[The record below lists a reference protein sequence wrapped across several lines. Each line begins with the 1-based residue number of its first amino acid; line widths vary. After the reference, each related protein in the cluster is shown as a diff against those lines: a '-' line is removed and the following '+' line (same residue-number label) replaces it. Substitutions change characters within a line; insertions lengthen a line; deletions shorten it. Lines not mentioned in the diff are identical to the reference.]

1 MSTIS
6 KRLRGMNRYQAR
18 RLATGAVSTVLKLL
32 VCLIFA
38 FPFYWMIVTSFKTY
52 TESILYPPTLWPQ
65 NFTLE
70 GYRTVFE
77 GLDVGMY
84 LKNSLIIIVCIIA
97 IQLVVMVPAA
107 YAFARY
113 SFKGHALLFG
123 VVTMAFMVPSQVTFV
138 SIYIMF
144 SKLELMRTLI
154 PQILPF
160 GANAFGI
167 FLLRQS
173 FKQVPDELIES
184 ARLDGANELKIMT
197 SIMIPMARPTFVTIA
212 LLSFISHWNAY
223 FWPLVMT
230 TTEAVKPFTLAIEKL
245 KDLDYGI
252 VWPTIMAGN
261 VILVLPVLLLFLF
274 GSKKIISAMAYRGV
288 K

>member
-1 MSTIS
+1 
-6 KRLRGMNRYQAR
+6 MNRYQVQK
-18 RLATGAVSTVLKLL
+18 LVTGTISGALKIL
-32 VCLIFA
+32 VCLFFA

-52 TESILYPPTLWPQ
+52 TESILYPPTLWPRE
-65 NFTLE
+65 FTLE

-77 GLDVGMY
+77 GLDIGMY
-84 LKNSLIIIVCIIA
+84 LKNSVIIIVCIVA
-97 IQLVVMVPAA
+97 IQIVVMVPAA

-113 SFKGHALLFG
+113 NFKGNALLFG
-123 VVTMAFMVPSQVTFV
+123 IVTVAFMVPSQVTFV

-144 SKLELMRTLI
+144 SNLGLMRTLL

-167 FLLRQS
+167 FLLRQT
-173 FKQVPDELIES
+173 FKQVPDELLES
-184 ARLDGANELKIMT
+184 ARLDNASEWRIMT
-197 SIMIPMARPTFVTIA
+197 RIMIPMAKPTFVTVA

-223 FWPLVMT
+223 FWPLVIT
-230 TTEAVKPFTLAIEKL
+230 TTEQVKPFTLGIEKL

-261 VILVLPVLLLFLF
+261 VILVLPVLILFLL
-274 GSKKIISAMAYRGV
+274 GSKRIISAMAYRGV

>member
-1 MSTIS
+1 
-6 KRLRGMNRYQAR
+6 MNRYQIQK
-18 RLATGAVSTVLKLL
+18 LIMGAVSGALKIL
-32 VCLIFA
+32 VCLFFA
-38 FPFYWMIVTSFKTY
+38 FPFYWMIATSFKTY

-77 GLDVGMY
+77 GLDIGMY
-84 LKNSLIIIVCIIA
+84 LKNSVIIIVCIVA
-97 IQLVVMVPAA
+97 IQIVVMVPAA

-113 SFKGHALLFG
+113 NFKGNALLFG
-123 VVTMAFMVPSQVTFV
+123 IVTVAFMVPSQVTFV

-144 SKLELMRTLI
+144 SNLGLMRTLL

-167 FLLRQS
+167 FLLRQT

-184 ARLDGANELKIMT
+184 ARLDNASEWRIMT
-197 SIMIPMARPTFVTIA
+197 HLMIPMAKPTFVTVA

-223 FWPLVMT
+223 FWPLVIT
-230 TTEAVKPFTLAIEKL
+230 TTEQVKPFTLAIEKL

-274 GSKKIISAMAYRGV
+274 CSKRIISAMAYRGV

>member
-1 MSTIS
+1 
-6 KRLRGMNRYQAR
+6 MNRYQAR

-184 ARLDGANELKIMT
+184 ARLDGANELKVMT

>member
-1 MSTIS
+1 
-6 KRLRGMNRYQAR
+6 MNRYQIQK
-18 RLATGAVSTVLKLL
+18 LIMGAVSGALKIL
-32 VCLIFA
+32 VCLFFA
-38 FPFYWMIVTSFKTY
+38 FPFYWMITTSFKTY

-77 GLDVGMY
+77 GLDIGMY
-84 LKNSLIIIVCIIA
+84 LKNSVIIILCIVA
-97 IQLVVMVPAA
+97 IQIVVMVPAA

-113 SFKGHALLFG
+113 DFKGNALLFG
-123 VVTMAFMVPSQVTFV
+123 IVTVAFMVPSQVTFV
-138 SIYIMF
+138 SIYIML
-144 SKLELMRTLI
+144 SNLGLMRTLL

-167 FLLRQS
+167 FLLRQT

-184 ARLDGANELKIMT
+184 ARLDNASEWRIMT
-197 SIMIPMARPTFVTIA
+197 HLMIPMAKPTFVTVA

-223 FWPLVMT
+223 FWPLVIT
-230 TTEAVKPFTLAIEKL
+230 TTEQVKPFTLAIEKL

-274 GSKKIISAMAYRGV
+274 CSKRIISAMAYRGV

>member
-1 MSTIS
+1 
-6 KRLRGMNRYQAR
+6 MNRYQAR

-123 VVTMAFMVPSQVTFV
+123 VVAMAFMVPSQVTFV

>member
-1 MSTIS
+1 
-6 KRLRGMNRYQAR
+6 MNRYQVQK
-18 RLATGAVSTVLKLL
+18 LVTGTVSGALKIL
-32 VCLIFA
+32 VCLFFA
-38 FPFYWMIVTSFKTY
+38 FPFYWMIATSFKTY
-52 TESILYPPTLWPQ
+52 TESILYPPTLWPRD
-65 NFTLE
+65 FTLE

-77 GLDVGMY
+77 GLDIGMY
-84 LKNSLIIIVCIIA
+84 LKNSVTIILCIVA
-97 IQLVVMVPAA
+97 IQIVVMVPAA

-113 SFKGHALLFG
+113 DFKGNALLFG
-123 VVTMAFMVPSQVTFV
+123 IVTVAFMVPSQVTFV

-144 SKLELMRTLI
+144 SNLGLMRTLL

-167 FLLRQS
+167 FLLRQT

-184 ARLDGANELKIMT
+184 ARLDNASEWRIMT
-197 SIMIPMARPTFVTIA
+197 HLMIPMAKPTFVTVA

-223 FWPLVMT
+223 FWPLVIT
-230 TTEAVKPFTLAIEKL
+230 TTEQVKPFTLAIEKL

-274 GSKKIISAMAYRGV
+274 CSKRIISAMAYRGV

>member
-1 MSTIS
+1 
-6 KRLRGMNRYQAR
+6 MNRYQVQK
-18 RLATGAVSTVLKLL
+18 LVTGTISGALKIL
-32 VCLIFA
+32 VCLFFA

-52 TESILYPPTLWPQ
+52 TESILYPPTLWPRE
-65 NFTLE
+65 FTLE

-77 GLDVGMY
+77 GLDIGMY
-84 LKNSLIIIVCIIA
+84 LKNSVIIIVCIVA
-97 IQLVVMVPAA
+97 IQIVVMVPAA

-113 SFKGHALLFG
+113 RFKGNALLFG
-123 VVTMAFMVPSQVTFV
+123 IVTVAFMVPSQVTFV

-144 SKLELMRTLI
+144 SNLGLMRTLL

-167 FLLRQS
+167 FLLRQT
-173 FKQVPDELIES
+173 FKQVPDELLES
-184 ARLDGANELKIMT
+184 ARLDNASEWRIMT
-197 SIMIPMARPTFVTIA
+197 HIMIPMAKPTFVTVA

-223 FWPLVMT
+223 FWPLVIT
-230 TTEAVKPFTLAIEKL
+230 TTEQVKPFTLGIEKL

-261 VILVLPVLLLFLF
+261 VILVLPVLILFLL
-274 GSKKIISAMAYRGV
+274 GSKRIISAMAYRGV

>member
-1 MSTIS
+1 
-6 KRLRGMNRYQAR
+6 MNRYQVR

-123 VVTMAFMVPSQVTFV
+123 VVAMAFMVPSQVTFV

>member
-1 MSTIS
+1 
-6 KRLRGMNRYQAR
+6 MNRYQVQK
-18 RLATGAVSTVLKLL
+18 LIMGAVSGALKIL
-32 VCLIFA
+32 VCLFFA
-38 FPFYWMIVTSFKTY
+38 FPFYWMIATSFKTY

-77 GLDVGMY
+77 GLDIGMY
-84 LKNSLIIIVCIIA
+84 LKNSVIIIVCIVA
-97 IQLVVMVPAA
+97 IQIVVMVPAA

-113 SFKGHALLFG
+113 NFKGNALLFG
-123 VVTMAFMVPSQVTFV
+123 IVTVAFMVPSQVTFV

-144 SKLELMRTLI
+144 SNLGLMRTLL

-167 FLLRQS
+167 FLLRQT

-184 ARLDGANELKIMT
+184 ARLDNASEWRIMT
-197 SIMIPMARPTFVTIA
+197 HLMIPMAKPTFVTVA

-223 FWPLVMT
+223 FWPLVIT
-230 TTEAVKPFTLAIEKL
+230 TTEQVKPFTLAIEKL

-274 GSKKIISAMAYRGV
+274 CSKRIISAMAYRGV

>member
-1 MSTIS
+1 
-6 KRLRGMNRYQAR
+6 MNRYQVKK
-18 RLATGAVSTVLKLL
+18 LITGSISTILKLF

-38 FPFYWMIVTSFKTY
+38 FPFYWMIATSFKTY

-65 NFTLE
+65 NFTLD
-70 GYRTVFE
+70 GYLTVIE
-77 GLDVGMY
+77 GLNLGMY
-84 LKNSLIIIVCIIA
+84 LKNSIIIIVCIVA
-97 IQLVVMVPAA
+97 IQIVVMVPAA

-113 SFKGHALLFG
+113 EFKGNALLFG
-123 VVTMAFMVPSQVTFV
+123 IVTVAFMVPSQVTFV

-144 SKLELMRTLI
+144 SKLGLMRTLL

-167 FLLRQS
+167 FLLRQT
-173 FKQVPDELIES
+173 FKQVPDELLES
-184 ARLDGANELKIMT
+184 ARLDNASEWRIMT
-197 SIMIPMARPTFVTIA
+197 HIMIPMAKPTFVTVA

-223 FWPLVMT
+223 FWPLVIT
-230 TTEAVKPFTLAIEKL
+230 TTEQVKPFTLGIEKL

-261 VILVLPVLLLFLF
+261 VILVLPVLILFLL
-274 GSKKIISAMAYRGV
+274 GSKRIISAMAYRGV

>member
-1 MSTIS
+1 
-6 KRLRGMNRYQAR
+6 MNRYQVQ
-18 RLATGAVSTVLKLL
+18 RLVTGTVSTLLKLL
-32 VCLIFA
+32 VCLFFA

-52 TESILYPPTLWPQ
+52 TESILYPPTLWPRD
-65 NFTLE
+65 FTLE

-77 GLDVGMY
+77 GLDIGMY
-84 LKNSLIIIVCIIA
+84 LKNSVIIIVCIVA
-97 IQLVVMVPAA
+97 IQIVVMVPAA

-113 SFKGHALLFG
+113 SFKGNALLFG
-123 VVTMAFMVPSQVTFV
+123 IVTVAFMVPSQVTFV

-144 SKLELMRTLI
+144 SNLGLMRTLL

-167 FLLRQS
+167 FLLRQT
-173 FKQVPDELIES
+173 FKQVPDELLES
-184 ARLDGANELKIMT
+184 ARLDNASELRIMT
-197 SIMIPMARPTFVTIA
+197 HIMIPMAKPTFVTVA

-223 FWPLVMT
+223 FWPLVIT
-230 TTEAVKPFTLAIEKL
+230 TTEQVKPFTLGIEKL

-261 VILVLPVLLLFLF
+261 VILVLPVLILFLL
-274 GSKKIISAMAYRGV
+274 GSKRIISAMAYRGV

>member
-1 MSTIS
+1 
-6 KRLRGMNRYQAR
+6 MNRYQVQK
-18 RLATGAVSTVLKLL
+18 LVTGTVSTILKLL
-32 VCLIFA
+32 VCLFFA

-52 TESILYPPTLWPQ
+52 TESILYPPTLWPRD
-65 NFTLE
+65 FTLE

-77 GLDVGMY
+77 GLDIGMY
-84 LKNSLIIIVCIIA
+84 LKNSVIIIICIVA
-97 IQLVVMVPAA
+97 IQIVVMVPAA

-113 SFKGHALLFG
+113 SFKGNALLFG
-123 VVTMAFMVPSQVTFV
+123 IVTVAFMVPSQVTFV

-144 SKLELMRTLI
+144 SNLGLMRTLL

-167 FLLRQS
+167 FLLRQT
-173 FKQVPDELIES
+173 FKQVPDELLES
-184 ARLDGANELKIMT
+184 ARLDNASEWRIMT
-197 SIMIPMARPTFVTIA
+197 HIMIPMAKPTFVTVA

-223 FWPLVMT
+223 FWPLVIT
-230 TTEAVKPFTLAIEKL
+230 TTEQVKPFTLGIEKL

-261 VILVLPVLLLFLF
+261 VILVLPVLILFLL
-274 GSKKIISAMAYRGV
+274 GSKRIISAMAYRGV

>member
-1 MSTIS
+1 
-6 KRLRGMNRYQAR
+6 MNRYQVQK
-18 RLATGAVSTVLKLL
+18 LITGTVSTVLKLL
-32 VCLIFA
+32 VCLFFA

-52 TESILYPPTLWPQ
+52 TESILYPPTLWPR

-77 GLDVGMY
+77 GLDIGMY
-84 LKNSLIIIVCIIA
+84 LKNSIMIIVCIVA
-97 IQLVVMVPAA
+97 IQIVVMVPAA
-107 YAFARY
+107 YAFAKY
-113 SFKGHALLFG
+113 DFKGNALLFG
-123 VVTMAFMVPSQVTFV
+123 IVTVAFMVPSQVTFV
-138 SIYIMF
+138 SVYIMF
-144 SKLELMRTLI
+144 SNLGLMRTLW

-167 FLLRQS
+167 FLLRQT
-173 FKQVPDELIES
+173 FKQVPDELLES
-184 ARLDGANELKIMT
+184 ARLDNASEWRIMT
-197 SIMIPMARPTFVTIA
+197 HLMIPMAKPTFVTVA

-230 TTEAVKPFTLAIEKL
+230 TSEKVKPFTLGIEKL

-261 VILVLPVLLLFLF
+261 VILVLPVLILFLI
-274 GSKKIISAMAYRGV
+274 GSKRIISAMAYRGM

>member
-1 MSTIS
+1 
-6 KRLRGMNRYQAR
+6 MNRYKIQK
-18 RLATGAVSTVLKLL
+18 LIMGAVSGALKIL
-32 VCLIFA
+32 VCLFFA
-38 FPFYWMIVTSFKTY
+38 FPFYWMIATSFKTY

-77 GLDVGMY
+77 GLDIGMY
-84 LKNSLIIIVCIIA
+84 LKNSVIIILCIVA
-97 IQLVVMVPAA
+97 IQIVVMVPAA

-113 SFKGHALLFG
+113 DFKGNALLFG
-123 VVTMAFMVPSQVTFV
+123 IVTVAFMVPSQVTFV

-144 SKLELMRTLI
+144 SNLGLMRTLL

-167 FLLRQS
+167 FLLRQT

-184 ARLDGANELKIMT
+184 ARLDNASEWRIMT
-197 SIMIPMARPTFVTIA
+197 HLMIPMAKPTFVTVA

-223 FWPLVMT
+223 FWPLVIT
-230 TTEAVKPFTLAIEKL
+230 TTEQVKPFTLAIEKL

-274 GSKKIISAMAYRGV
+274 CSKRIISAMAYRGV

>member
-1 MSTIS
+1 
-6 KRLRGMNRYQAR
+6 
-18 RLATGAVSTVLKLL
+18 
-32 VCLIFA
+32 
-38 FPFYWMIVTSFKTY
+38 
-52 TESILYPPTLWPQ
+52 
-65 NFTLE
+65 
-70 GYRTVFE
+70 
-77 GLDVGMY
+77 MY
-84 LKNSLIIIVCIIA
+84 LKNSVIIIVCIVA
-97 IQLVVMVPAA
+97 IQIVVMVPAA

-113 SFKGHALLFG
+113 DFKGNALLFG
-123 VVTMAFMVPSQVTFV
+123 IVTVAFMVPSQVTFV

-144 SKLELMRTLI
+144 SNLGLMRTLL

-167 FLLRQS
+167 FLLRQT

-184 ARLDGANELKIMT
+184 ARLDNASEWRIMT
-197 SIMIPMARPTFVTIA
+197 HLMIPMAKPTFVTVA

-223 FWPLVMT
+223 FWPLVIT
-230 TTEAVKPFTLAIEKL
+230 TTEQVKPFTLAIEKL

-274 GSKKIISAMAYRGV
+274 CSKRIISAMAYRGV

>member
-1 MSTIS
+1 
-6 KRLRGMNRYQAR
+6 MNRYQVQK
-18 RLATGAVSTVLKLL
+18 LVTGTVSTILKLL
-32 VCLIFA
+32 VCLFFA

-52 TESILYPPTLWPQ
+52 TESILYPPTLWPRE
-65 NFTLE
+65 FTLE

-77 GLDVGMY
+77 GLDIGMY
-84 LKNSLIIIVCIIA
+84 LKNSVIIIVCIVA
-97 IQLVVMVPAA
+97 IQIVVMVPAA

-113 SFKGHALLFG
+113 RFKGNALLFG
-123 VVTMAFMVPSQVTFV
+123 IVTVAFMVPSQVTFV

-144 SKLELMRTLI
+144 SNLGLMRTLL

-167 FLLRQS
+167 FLLRQT
-173 FKQVPDELIES
+173 FKQVPDELLES
-184 ARLDGANELKIMT
+184 ARLDNASEWRIMT
-197 SIMIPMARPTFVTIA
+197 HIMIPMAKPTFVTVA

-223 FWPLVMT
+223 FWPLVIT
-230 TTEAVKPFTLAIEKL
+230 TTEQVKPFTLGIEKL

-261 VILVLPVLLLFLF
+261 VILVLPVLILFLL
-274 GSKKIISAMAYRGV
+274 GSKRIISAMAYRGV

>member
-1 MSTIS
+1 
-6 KRLRGMNRYQAR
+6 MNRYQAR

-52 TESILYPPTLWPQ
+52 TESILYPPTIWPQ

-184 ARLDGANELKIMT
+184 ARLDGANELKVMT

>member
-1 MSTIS
+1 
-6 KRLRGMNRYQAR
+6 MNRYQVQK
-18 RLATGAVSTVLKLL
+18 LVTGAISTLLKLL
-32 VCLIFA
+32 VCLFFA

-65 NFTLE
+65 SFTLE

-77 GLDVGMY
+77 GLDIGMY
-84 LKNSLIIIVCIIA
+84 LKNSVIIIVCIVA
-97 IQLVVMVPAA
+97 IQIVVMVPAA

-113 SFKGHALLFG
+113 DFKGNALLFG
-123 VVTMAFMVPSQVTFV
+123 IVTVAFMVPSQVTFV

-144 SKLELMRTLI
+144 SNLGLMRTLL

-167 FLLRQS
+167 FLLRQT
-173 FKQVPDELIES
+173 FKQVPDELLES
-184 ARLDGANELKIMT
+184 ARLDNASEWRIMT
-197 SIMIPMARPTFVTIA
+197 HIMIPMARPTFVTVA

-223 FWPLVMT
+223 FWPLVIT
-230 TTEAVKPFTLAIEKL
+230 TTEQVKPFTLGIEKL

-261 VILVLPVLLLFLF
+261 VILVLPVLILFLL
-274 GSKKIISAMAYRGV
+274 GSKRIISAMAYRGV

>member
-1 MSTIS
+1 
-6 KRLRGMNRYQAR
+6 MNRYQVQK
-18 RLATGAVSTVLKLL
+18 LVTGTISGALKIL
-32 VCLIFA
+32 VCLFFA

-65 NFTLE
+65 SFTLE

-77 GLDVGMY
+77 GLDIGMY
-84 LKNSLIIIVCIIA
+84 LKNSVIIIVCIVA
-97 IQLVVMVPAA
+97 IQIVVMVPAA

-113 SFKGHALLFG
+113 NFKGNALLFG
-123 VVTMAFMVPSQVTFV
+123 IVTVAFMVPSQVTFV

-144 SKLELMRTLI
+144 SNLGLMRTLL

-167 FLLRQS
+167 FLLRQT
-173 FKQVPDELIES
+173 FKQVPDELLES
-184 ARLDGANELKIMT
+184 ARLDNASEWRIMT
-197 SIMIPMARPTFVTIA
+197 HIMIPMARPTFVTVA

-223 FWPLVMT
+223 FWPLVIT
-230 TTEAVKPFTLAIEKL
+230 TTEQVKPFTLGIEKL

-261 VILVLPVLLLFLF
+261 VILVLPVLILFLL
-274 GSKKIISAMAYRGV
+274 GSKRIISAMAYRGV

>member
-1 MSTIS
+1 
-6 KRLRGMNRYQAR
+6 MNRYQVQK
-18 RLATGAVSTVLKLL
+18 LVTGTISGALKIL
-32 VCLIFA
+32 VCLFFA

-52 TESILYPPTLWPQ
+52 TESILYPPTLWPRE
-65 NFTLE
+65 FTLE

-77 GLDVGMY
+77 GLDIGMY
-84 LKNSLIIIVCIIA
+84 LKNSVIIIVCIVA
-97 IQLVVMVPAA
+97 IQIVVMVPAA

-113 SFKGHALLFG
+113 NFKGNALLFG
-123 VVTMAFMVPSQVTFV
+123 IVTVAFMVPSQVTFV

-144 SKLELMRTLI
+144 SNLGLMRTLL

-167 FLLRQS
+167 FLLRQT
-173 FKQVPDELIES
+173 FKQVPDELLES
-184 ARLDGANELKIMT
+184 ARLDNASEWRIMT
-197 SIMIPMARPTFVTIA
+197 HIMIPMAKPTFVTVA

-223 FWPLVMT
+223 FWPLVIT
-230 TTEAVKPFTLAIEKL
+230 TTEQVKPFTLGIEKL

-261 VILVLPVLLLFLF
+261 VILVLPVLILFLL
-274 GSKKIISAMAYRGV
+274 GSKRIISAMAYRGV

>member
-1 MSTIS
+1 
-6 KRLRGMNRYQAR
+6 MNRYQVQK
-18 RLATGAVSTVLKLL
+18 LVTGTVSGALKIL
-32 VCLIFA
+32 VCLFFA
-38 FPFYWMIVTSFKTY
+38 FPFYWMIATSFKTY

-77 GLDVGMY
+77 GLDIGMY
-84 LKNSLIIIVCIIA
+84 LKNSVIIILCIVA
-97 IQLVVMVPAA
+97 IQIVVMVPAA

-113 SFKGHALLFG
+113 NFKGNALLFG
-123 VVTMAFMVPSQVTFV
+123 IVTVAFMVPSQVTFV

-144 SKLELMRTLI
+144 SNLGLMRTLL

-167 FLLRQS
+167 FLLRQT

-184 ARLDGANELKIMT
+184 ARLDNASEWRIMT
-197 SIMIPMARPTFVTIA
+197 HLMIPMAKPTFVTVA

-223 FWPLVMT
+223 FWPLVIT
-230 TTEAVKPFTLAIEKL
+230 TTEQVKPFTLAIEKL

-274 GSKKIISAMAYRGV
+274 CSKRIISAMAYRGV